1 MKELLNRYADK
12 LLHIAFSFIIMVVLD
27 LLARLVGSDKSIP
40 LAAIITMFV
49 GIGKELIDE
58 KQGGRFDGW
67 DILADFLGVALAI
80 GYVIFAFE
88 I

>member
-1 MKELLNRYADK
+1 
-12 LLHIAFSFIIMVVLD
+12 
-27 LLARLVGSDKSIP
+27 
-40 LAAIITMFV
+40 MFV

-67 DILADFLGVALAI
+67 DILADLIGVAIAI